1 MLVDDF
7 RTYGS
12 PASPGEIVFHRQEGL
27 DQLLLFRLRNTF
39 KRLGPRLAAEFAH
52 IFQKGHSRLA
62 YENQMRT
69 PIGRVGSS
77 FDKSLFNEPVEN
89 ARESYSLHVQQI
101 SQTALH
107 DPVILREESE
117 RLPLGPCQAS
127 SACALLKTFAKKA
140 GHIMQQKTEN
150 AGVRHLY
157 AHLFIS
163 YLIIC
168 SL

>member
-1 MLVDDF
+1 
-7 RTYGS
+7 
-12 PASPGEIVFHRQEGL
+12 
-27 DQLLLFRLRNTF
+27 
-39 KRLGPRLAAEFAH
+39 
-52 IFQKGHSRLA
+52 
-62 YENQMRT
+62 MRV
-69 PIGRVGSS
+69 RVI
-77 FDKSLFNEPVEN
+77 
-89 ARESYSLHVQQI
+89 AHVQQI

-107 DPVILREESE
+107 DPVILREECQ

-127 SACALLKTFAKKA
+127 SACALFKTFAKKA
-140 GHIMQQKTEN
+140 GNIMQQKTEN